1 MMPKLL
7 AALCLA
13 GLTVFTSPLALA
25 HVEIVSSF
33 PEQYA
38 NVNPIPTSVWIE
50 FNDNLLNLEG
60 EIVNRIEVTDSTGL
74 VVSYEDAIVE
84 AGKITTKVSG
94 QSAAGAFTVKYRVVG
109 QDGHVI
115 EGEYTFNASPDY
127 AEAVPAT
134 TSVPQDSS
142 NFPVGGILIALL
154 LAIFFGGIYLKFR
167 DREGS

>member
-1 MMPKLL
+1 MMRRLL
-7 AALCLA
+7 LLCIA
-13 GLTVFTSPLALA
+13 GLTVFTSPLASA
-25 HVEIVSSF
+25 HVEIVSSY

-38 NVNPIPTSVWIE
+38 NVNPIPMSVWIE
-50 FNDNLLNLEG
+50 FNDNLQNLEG

-94 QSAAGAFTVKYRVVG
+94 QSAAGVFIVKYRVVG

-127 AEAVPAT
+127 AEAVPAN
-134 TSVPQDSS
+134 TSAPQNSS
-142 NFPVGGILIALL
+142 NFPVGGILIAFL
-154 LAIFFGGIYLKFR
+154 LAIFFGGLYLRSR
-167 DREGS
+167 DRDDS